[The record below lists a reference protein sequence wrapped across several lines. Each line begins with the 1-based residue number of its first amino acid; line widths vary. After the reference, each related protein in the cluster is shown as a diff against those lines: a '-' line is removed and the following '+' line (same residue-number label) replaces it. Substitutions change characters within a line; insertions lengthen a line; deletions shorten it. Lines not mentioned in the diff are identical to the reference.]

1 MKRLFSSRYA
11 REGAVLLAVTT
22 AMFAACLMSITQI
35 GGSGGKSLIPR
46 AYAATDVV
54 DEIVTKANLAAYYAA
69 DNGRADVKMTITDSQ
84 GRARTREFTILRMD
98 VTDGGEQ
105 KFYVYFQKPEDVRD
119 MVYMVWKHIDSDDDR
134 WLYLP
139 ALDLVRRIAASDKRS
154 SFVGS
159 DFVYEDISGR
169 NINEDTHELAEETDD
184 HYTLKNTPKDPA
196 SVEFSYYDIWI
207 NKSSFLPYKAQ
218 YYDKSGKLYKKVEA
232 LKIEEIGGFP
242 TVTES
247 RVENLDSG
255 STTTSSFANVRYNIG
270 LTDDIFTER
279 YLRKAPRRW
288 LQ

>member
-1 MKRLFSSRYA
+1 MICTQ
-11 REGAVLLAVTT
+11 GMTT
-22 AMFAACLMSITQI
+22 AFGQTQTP
-35 GGSGGKSLIPR
+35 G
-46 AYAATDVV
+46 V
-54 DEIVTKANLAAYYAA
+54 DEIVEKANIASYYAGK
-69 DNGRADVKMTITDSQ
+69 DGRSDVTMTITEAR
-84 GRARTREFTILRMD
+84 GRQRVREFRIFRFNKAP
-98 VTDGGEQ
+98 GAEQ
-105 KFYVYFQKPEDVRD
+105 KFYVYFFKPSDVAR